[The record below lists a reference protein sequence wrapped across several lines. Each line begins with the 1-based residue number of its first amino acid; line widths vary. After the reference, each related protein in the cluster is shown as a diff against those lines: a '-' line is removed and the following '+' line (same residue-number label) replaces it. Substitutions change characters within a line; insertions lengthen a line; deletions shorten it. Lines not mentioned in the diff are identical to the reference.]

1 MTDERREDGGGS
13 APGLEHLLVAGLIH
27 FLDPLK
33 KLGGA
38 KRAFLDASGH
48 VLLPPLLAVAVL
60 DDELLREYN
69 EIETVGKL
77 RFSDNLC
84 SARQRRENGLS
95 RQAGNYIIRT
105 GFMK

>member
-1 MTDERREDGGGS
+1 MPYRKDVHKLHLKSSLYHDQYIMTNAQIQEKWIEKARIFISPKE
-13 APGLEHLLVAGLIH
+13 
-27 FLDPLK
+27 
-33 KLGGA
+33 
-38 KRAFLDASGH
+38 
-48 VLLPPLLAVAVL
+48 L

>member
-1 MTDERREDGGGS
+1 MPYRKDVHKLHLKSSLYHDQYIMTNTQIQEKWIEKAQIFIS
-13 APGLEHLLVAGLIH
+13 PKE
-27 FLDPLK
+27 
-33 KLGGA
+33 
-38 KRAFLDASGH
+38 
-48 VLLPPLLAVAVL
+48 L

-77 RFSDNLC
+77 RFSDSLC
-84 SARQRRENGLS
+84 SARQRRENELS

>member
-1 MTDERREDGGGS
+1 MTNAQIQE
-13 APGLEHLLVAGLIH
+13 
-27 FLDPLK
+27 
-33 KLGGA
+33 
-38 KRAFLDASGH
+38 KRIGKARIFIS
-48 VLLPPLLAVAVL
+48 PKEL

-69 EIETVGKL
+69 EIETVEQL

-95 RQAGNYIIRT
+95 RQAENYIIKT

>member
-1 MTDERREDGGGS
+1 MPYRKDVHKLHLKSSLYHDQYIMTNTQIQEKWIEKAQIFIS
-13 APGLEHLLVAGLIH
+13 PKE
-27 FLDPLK
+27 
-33 KLGGA
+33 
-38 KRAFLDASGH
+38 
-48 VLLPPLLAVAVL
+48 L

-84 SARQRRENGLS
+84 SARQRCENGLS
-95 RQAGNYIIRT
+95 RQVGNYIIRT